1 MADTDTAV
9 PTRRP
14 TPNVFTSLL
23 VVSVLLLVAGVV
35 WVSLKNI
42 DLAGGAFEF
51 VSR

>member
-1 MADTDTAV
+1 MREMLCAQRGQGLREAMAQAGLD
-9 PTRRP
+9 
-14 TPNVFTSLL
+14 
-23 VVSVLLLVAGVV
+23 LLLVAGVV